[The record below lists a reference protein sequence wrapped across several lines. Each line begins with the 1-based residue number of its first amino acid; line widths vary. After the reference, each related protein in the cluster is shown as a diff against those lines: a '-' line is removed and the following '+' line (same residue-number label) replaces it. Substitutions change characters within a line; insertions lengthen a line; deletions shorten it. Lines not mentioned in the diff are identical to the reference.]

1 LPIGDRHVDVA
12 LLPLLRA
19 ARQQDQQCLPV
30 AREIDPIS
38 RPEIDLV
45 FQHALADGFYVGDI
59 ALLHPGDAAGNL
71 GARYRVQIREPF
83 SERLVAIRGYVI
95 TDFEHKYG

>member
-1 LPIGDRHVDVA
+1 MSRCCRFFVPPVSKISNVS
-12 LLPLLRA
+12 
-19 ARQQDQQCLPV
+19 V
-30 AREIDPIS
+30 AREIDPVS

-45 FQHALADGFYVGDI
+45 FQHALADGFYVGEI

-95 TDFEHKYG
+95 TDFEHEYG